1 MAVLYGFHSL
11 EDAFDQSAMENLADV
26 TDAITAAQAEY
37 NAVTNSM
44 VSIFAQR
51 TTDYGAAV
59 KVGGGRR
66 LQPQDEFA
74 RALATRRKPASFRVE
89 WPLQSAGDAIAQTYE
104 ASVAMTVEQVNDNLE
119 EMQQADSQ
127 WVREHLLGGLF
138 TNVSWD
144 FDDDQYGP
152 LTIYGLANGDTH
164 TYTVDAAG
172 LSQEIDNH
180 YFAQSAA
187 IDDLNNPYPGLREA
201 LEHHPVNAGSDVVA
215 FIHSDQRGATE
226 ALAGFF
232 AYSDPNISPAPG
244 EPQLVGSAPGGLPG
258 KIIGYVDGVWIAVW
272 GGMPSG
278 YILVT
283 TQSQAKPLAMRE
295 WSFAQLR
302 GFVLDAEEERYP
314 YLQRQYKR
322 RAGFGARNR
331 IGAAVTQIGSG
342 TYAAPAGLSAPMP

>member
-11 EDAFDQSAMENLADV
+11 EDAFDQSAMENLTEVA
-26 TDAITAAQAEY
+26 DAITAAQAEY

-59 KVGGGRR
+59 RVGQGRR

-74 RALATRRKPASFRVE
+74 RALPTRRRPASFRVE

-104 ASVAMTVEQVNDNLE
+104 ASIAMTVEDVNDNLE

-138 TNVSWD
+138 TNVPWD

-172 LSQEIDNH
+172 LSQETDNH
-180 YFAQSAA
+180 YLAQSAA

-215 FIHSDQRGATE
+215 FIHSDQRGPTE

-244 EPQLVGSAPGGLPG
+244 EPQLVGAAPGGLPG

-278 YILVT
+278 YILAT

-295 WSFAQLR
+295 WSFPQLR

-331 IGAAVTQIGSG
+331 IGAAVTQIGAASYTAPSG
-342 TYAAPAGLSAPMP
+342 LAAPMP